1 MNAINGQEQEAV
13 RQAKLDVKS
22 EVARQLIEAMESG
35 NTPWQ
40 KPWKSQALMPI
51 NGVSNNGYRG
61 INRILL
67 ALQNRSSNV
76 WMTFNQAS
84 DKGYKVRK
92 GERGTP
98 IVKVVELDAVSR
110 EDARMSPEGGS
121 SDGQGRRAE
130 GASQP
135 AQGGDRDN
143 REGQRK
149 VFVLKRYFV
158 FNAEQIEGFP
168 LEELQAGPD
177 PFAGSEAL
185 ERAQAV
191 VDAMK
196 EQTGLM
202 VIHGGDRACYIP
214 SLHEVRMPSPKA
226 FKTPY
231 DRWAT
236 EFHEC
241 SHASMNERCM
251 NRTEAIA
258 KKWGDEAYALEEL
271 RAEISSCLLA
281 HSTGIAQEL
290 GMAAGG
296 GNGING
302 GGLPGNGSG
311 GVAGGDAYSHHRGQH
326 AAYLRSWVAAIKK
339 DPMAIFSAAK
349 DADLICDY
357 MLGLVK
363 KREALSE
370 HREWIAEY
378 DMTEEVCRRL

>member
-1 MNAINGQEQEAV
+1 MDAVKDQEHEAAS
-13 RQAKLDVKS
+13 QARLDVKS

-40 KPWKSQALMPI
+40 KPWKSQALMPV

-61 INRILL
+61 VNRILL

-76 WMTFNQAS
+76 WLTFNQAS
-84 DKGYKVRK
+84 EKGFKVRK

-98 IVKVVELDAVSR
+98 IVKVVEIERDDKAA
-110 EDARMSPEGGS
+110 EAEGRAQGSGPGS
-121 SDGQGRRAE
+121 SAGNR
-130 GASQP
+130 
-135 AQGGDRDN
+135 GG
-143 REGQRK
+143 REGEQRK
-149 VFVLKRYFV
+149 AFILKRYFV

-168 LEELQAGPD
+168 MQEVEPEQTDGLE
-177 PFAGSEAL
+177 SV

-196 EQTGLM
+196 ELTGLI
-202 VIHGGDRACYIP
+202 VIHGGDKACYIP
-214 SLHEVRMPSPKA
+214 SLHEVRMPPPRA
-226 FKTPY
+226 FQTPY
-231 DRWAT
+231 DRWVT
-236 EFHEC
+236 ELHEC
-241 SHASMNERCM
+241 AHASMNERCL
-251 NRTEAIA
+251 NRTDAIG

-290 GMAAGG
+290 GRSDR
-296 GNGING
+296 
-302 GGLPGNGSG
+302 SG
-311 GVAGGDAYSHHRGQH
+311 ADPFSHHREQH
-326 AAYLRSWVAAIKK
+326 AAYLRSWVKAIKK
-339 DPMAIFSAAK
+339 DPMAVFSAAK

-363 KREALSE
+363 KREAMSE

-378 DMTEEVCRRL
+378 EMAKALK

>member
-1 MNAINGQEQEAV
+1 MNAINEQEQEAV

-40 KPWKSQALMPI
+40 KPWKSQALMPV
-51 NGVSNNGYRG
+51 NGSTQNGYRG

-76 WMTFNQAS
+76 WLTFKQAG

-98 IVKVVELDAVSR
+98 IVKVVEVEPWAKGD
-110 EDARMSPEGGS
+110 GGER
-121 SDGQGRRAE
+121 SDSAQAGAAGQGDGKE
-130 GASQP
+130 S
-135 AQGGDRDN
+135 
-143 REGQRK
+143 RK
-149 VFVLKRYFV
+149 AFILKRYFV
-158 FNAEQIEGFP
+158 FNAEQVEGYPIPQAEPEPASGLECIEK
-168 LEELQAGPD
+168 
-177 PFAGSEAL
+177 
-185 ERAQAV
+185 AQAI

-202 VIHGGDRACYIP
+202 VIHGGEKACYIP
-214 SLHEVRMPSPKA
+214 SLHEIRMPSPKA
-226 FKTPY
+226 FRTQY
-231 DRWAT
+231 DRWVT

-241 SHASMNERCM
+241 SHASMHEKCL
-251 NRTEAIA
+251 NRTNAIS
-258 KKWGDEAYALEEL
+258 KKWGDEAYAIEEL

-281 HSTGIAQEL
+281 HSTGIAQQL
-290 GMAAGG
+290 GVVEGAGSSQANGAA
-296 GNGING
+296 
-302 GGLPGNGSG
+302 
-311 GVAGGDAYSHHRGQH
+311 DAYAHHREQH
-326 AAYLRSWVAAIKK
+326 AAYLRSWVKAIKK

-357 MLGLVK
+357 MLGLVQ
-363 KREALSE
+363 KREALTE

-378 DMTEEVCRRL
+378 ERG

>member
-1 MNAINGQEQEAV
+1 MDAVKDQEHEAAC
-13 RQAKLDVKS
+13 QARLDVKS

-40 KPWKSQALMPI
+40 KPWKSQALMPV

-76 WMTFNQAS
+76 WLTFNQAS
-84 DKGYKVRK
+84 DKGFKVRK

-98 IVKVVELDAVSR
+98 IVKVVEVEPWAKGDG
-110 EDARMSPEGGS
+110 PER
-121 SDGQGRRAE
+121 SD
-130 GASQP
+130 ASQ
-135 AQGGDRDN
+135 AAAASQGDGK
-143 REGQRK
+143 EARK
-149 VFVLKRYFV
+149 AFILKRYFV

-168 LEELQAGPD
+168 LEDQQAGPD

-214 SLHEVRMPSPKA
+214 SLHEVRMPSPKS
-226 FKTPY
+226 FRTPY

-290 GMAAGG
+290 VHSDR
-296 GNGING
+296 
-302 GGLPGNGSG
+302 SG
-311 GVAGGDAYSHHRGQH
+311 ADPYAHHREQH
-326 AAYLRSWVAAIKK
+326 AAYLRSWVKAIKK

-363 KREALSE
+363 KREALAE
-370 HREWIAEY
+370 HREWVAEY
-378 DMTEEVCRRL
+378 ER